1 MYMLSY
7 LFDLARA
14 TWHQKLYLYAIYL
27 SYILF
32 AIAYTG
38 IIAVSP
44 EYLQTLNTF
53 TKYYVALFLILRF
66 NPWNNNAGLAVF
78 DRRIAFS
85 AGTFLL
91 LTSTAVGI
99 AKTYFNKFVG
109 KVGKIISYDDA

>member
-7 LFDLARA
+7 LFGLSEA
-14 TWHQKLYLYAIYL
+14 TWHQKLYLYAIYI

-44 EYLQTLNTF
+44 AYLQTLNTF
-53 TKYYVALFLILRF
+53 IEYYVALFLVLRF
-66 NPWNNNAGLAVF
+66 NPLVNFKKNPGAAAF

-85 AGTFLL
+85 AGMFLL
-91 LTSTAVGI
+91 LTTTAMQI
-99 AKTYFNKFVG
+99 AKSYFKN
-109 KVGKIISYDDA
+109 IISEVISFDYV